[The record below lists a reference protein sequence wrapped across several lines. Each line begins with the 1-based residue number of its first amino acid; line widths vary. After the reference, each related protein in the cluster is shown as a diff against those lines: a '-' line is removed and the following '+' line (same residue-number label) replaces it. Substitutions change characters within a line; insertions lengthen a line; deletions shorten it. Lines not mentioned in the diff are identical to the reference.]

1 MAVQFPL
8 ISLRGI
14 KFLPSQ
20 AISRAYPCSCTRG
33 ISSSLSL
40 SLSQKNRILNE
51 GVRNLQYASFSTV
64 SRSRRLRGAISK
76 GYFSKQ
82 YSAKSNSDS
91 ISSGVGS
98 RGNFPNKYKDTVYF
112 GYKPNVFAGKEEQK
126 KKVIDC
132 LRNERKSIPD
142 GSIEDE
148 VYRFYDHIG
157 LDDYYFQMEPMEAI
171 AEHIEIIYAAKV
183 AARASHAREELNI
196 HVKNENDDSAI
207 YLDSAPVTQMELDKS
222 HEIEQAISKRYLD
235 NPKDDAPSFRLES
248 FTSTANIDRA
258 STENSN
264 IHTFLVTKCNFI
276 DPSNSISSSQEIP
289 KIAWVSD
296 QTFLEKASEQT
307 IQMYQNVMDTV
318 LTRFGPA
325 VGVFEHQ
332 QRSEIRLVIGYRRG
346 SIMRYFPSISNL
358 LRYYGLSSFRTYIEQ
373 FSNGVTIISYNFKS
387 ESFKNAASSSS
398 VEELFDQITKEAS
411 LLYCLPYT
419 DIDSMFTSS
428 KLSIQEV
435 AYAHS
440 VRVFSEHVMNKLGS
454 EYTSLSAI
462 LDHSN
467 HLHVEILDTIKR
479 RLSVLAFTR
488 TKIHDI
494 IVKYPQL
501 VRMMFDQFY
510 LQHSIGT
517 GSSRRLHRAKPDL
530 SSQSLDPQFIT
541 EISTEKL
548 METIQKTCANDEDVS
563 VMEMFV
569 KFNNHLLKTNFFLT
583 TKVALSFRFDPSFL
597 DQAQFGDPLYAM
609 IMSVGNEFRGFHL
622 RFRDVARGGI
632 RLIKSANSEA
642 LNLNARGLFDENYN
656 LANTQMLKNK
666 DIPEG
671 GAKGVILLNLKY
683 QDKPALAF
691 QKYIDSIVDLLIPN
705 EQEQIVDKYGKPEIL
720 FMGPDENTADLVDWA
735 TFHARNRKAP
745 WWKSFFT
752 GKSPSMGGI
761 PHDKY
766 GMTSLSVRRYV
777 EGIYRKL
784 NLDPTKLSKIQT
796 GGPDGD
802 LGSNEIKLSNEN
814 YIAVIDGSGVI
825 YDPAGLNKSELLR
838 LANERKMIDHFDTAK
853 LSAEGYRVLVK
864 DNNVRLPNGEVVNNG
879 TTFRNTAHL
888 RYKADVF
895 VPCGGRPGAINI
907 NNVDQLINEAGKPKI
922 KYLVEGANLFVTQ
935 DAKTVLEKA
944 GVVVIRDASAN
955 KGGVT
960 SSSLEVLASLS
971 FDDASFIENMCVRDG
986 KEPAFYTDY
995 VNEVKEIIQENANM
1009 EFECLWETHKKQKI
1023 TYTSLSSKL
1032 SELIVKLDNEIYK
1045 YEKLWSNKQ
1054 FRNLILAKAIPK
1066 TLQKKI
1072 GLSQIIERVPEA
1084 YLRAIFSKY
1093 LASHF
1098 VYRYT
1103 TSGDPFAFF
1112 DFISTELA
1120 KVHA

>member
-1 MAVQFPL
+1 MAAQFL
-8 ISLRGI
+8 RISPKGS
-14 KFLPSQ
+14 KFLPRRITSG
-20 AISRAYPCSCTRG
+20 ANLCLHPRG
-33 ISSSLSL
+33 IYSSLL
-40 SLSQKNRILNE
+40 LSQKNVLLNK
-51 GVRNLQYASFSTV
+51 GTRNFQCASFSTELRCRGEKNPIYH
-64 SRSRRLRGAISK
+64 SRQFSVK
-76 GYFSKQ
+76 G
-82 YSAKSNSDS
+82 
-91 ISSGVGS
+91 SSGNKLS
-98 RGNFPNKYKDTVYF
+98 DLNPQGNFPKYKDTEYF
-112 GYKPNVFAGKEEQK
+112 GYKPNVFTGKEEQK
-126 KKVIDC
+126 NKVIDC

-142 GSIEDE
+142 ESIEDE
-148 VYRFYDHIG
+148 VYRFYDHLC
-157 LDDYYFQMEPMEAI
+157 LDDYYFQMEPMELI

-196 HVKNENDDSAI
+196 HVKNENEDSAI
-207 YLDSAPVTQMELDKS
+207 YMDSAPVTQMELDKS
-222 HEIEQAISKRYLD
+222 HEIEQSISKRYLD
-235 NPKDDAPSFRLES
+235 NPNDDAPSFRIES

-264 IHTFLVTKCNFI
+264 ISTFLVNKCNFV
-276 DPSNSISSSQEIP
+276 DPSDNLSSNQKIP
-289 KIAWVSD
+289 KIACVSD
-296 QTFLEKASEQT
+296 KTFLEKASEHT
-307 IQMYQNVMDTV
+307 IQTYQNIMDTV

-325 VGVFEHQ
+325 VGVFKHQ

-346 SIMRYFPSISNL
+346 SIMRFYPSISNL

-373 FSNGVTIISYNFKS
+373 FSNGVTIICYNFKS
-387 ESFKNAASSSS
+387 DSFKNTASSASI
-398 VEELFDQITKEAS
+398 EELFGQITKEAS
-411 LLYCLPYT
+411 LLYCMPHT

-435 AYAHS
+435 AYAHC
-440 VRVFSEHVMNKLGS
+440 VRVFCEHVMNKLGS

-488 TKIHDI
+488 TKIHDT
-494 IVKYPQL
+494 IVQYPHL

-517 GSSRRLHRAKPDL
+517 GSTPRLHRAKTV
-530 SSQSLDPQFIT
+530 SSVSLDPQSLV
-541 EISTEKL
+541 ELPNEKL
-548 METIQKTCANDEDVS
+548 VETIQKTCVNDDDATI
-563 VMEMFV
+563 MEMFV
-569 KFNNHLLKTNFFLT
+569 KFNSHLLKTNFFLT

-597 DQAQFGDPLYAM
+597 DQAQFKDPLYAM

-632 RLIKSANSEA
+632 RLIKSANTEA

-656 LANTQMLKNK
+656 LANTQKLKNK

-671 GAKGVILLNLKY
+671 GAKGVILLNSKY

-691 QKYIDSIVDLLIPN
+691 QKYIDSIIDLLIPN
-705 EQEQIVDKYGKPEIL
+705 EQEKIVDKCGKQEIL
-720 FMGPDENTADLVDWA
+720 FMGPDENTAELVNWA
-735 TFHARNRKAP
+735 TIHARNRKAP

-752 GKSPSMGGI
+752 GKSPNMGGI

-814 YIAVIDGSGVI
+814 YIAVIDGSGVL

-838 LANERKMIDHFDTAK
+838 LANERNMIDHFDASK
-853 LSAEGYRVLVK
+853 LSKEGYKVLVR
-864 DNNVRLPNGEVVNNG
+864 DNNVKLPNGEVVNNG

-907 NNVDQLINEAGKPKI
+907 NNVDQLLNENGKPKI
-922 KYLVEGANLFVTQ
+922 KFLVEGANLFVTQ

-971 FDDASFIENMCVRDG
+971 FDDASFIENMCVHDG
-986 KEPAFYTDY
+986 KEPEFYREY
-995 VNEVKEIIQENANM
+995 VNELKEIIQKNADL
-1009 EFECLWETHKKQKI
+1009 EFECLWENHKKQKL
-1023 TYTSLSSKL
+1023 TFTSLSSKL
-1032 SELIVKLDNEIYK
+1032 SEMIVKLDNEIYN
-1045 YEKLWSNKQ
+1045 YEKLWSNKS
-1054 FRNLILAKAIPK
+1054 FREFIIAKAIPK
-1066 TLQKKI
+1066 TLQRKI
-1072 GLSQIIERVPEA
+1072 GIDQVIERVPDA

-1093 LASHF
+1093 LASRF
-1098 VYRYT
+1098 VYRYAT
-1103 TSGDPFAFF
+1103 TGDPFAFF
-1112 DFISTELA
+1112 DFISNELV
-1120 KVHA
+1120 KIDT